1 MDVDAETLKCGVPEN
16 LWGTPKRRWSTPQVS
31 QYPTLAEAAE
41 KGGAGTRPRARIGG
55 LVWRIGRAGA
65 WSGEGRTK
73 VECMFVLGIDPGL
86 SRCGFGVVES
96 VKRGEHRCVEYG
108 VMSTSP
114 DDDIHIRLASMMEQM
129 ETLLDRL
136 QPAVVVVER
145 VFFQTNAR
153 TAMGVGQASG
163 LALALST
170 RRGAQVAQY
179 TSNEVKQTVAG
190 YGAADKKQMQ
200 EMVARLLKL
209 DTLPKPADAA
219 DALGLALCHLAMM
232 PMLIA
237 AKGAASVG
245 RAINDGPTAAFG
257 GRPLRIATSVGGA
270 ALASPKQQVRS

>member
-1 MDVDAETLKCGVPEN
+1 
-16 LWGTPKRRWSTPQVS
+16 
-31 QYPTLAEAAE
+31 
-41 KGGAGTRPRARIGG
+41 
-55 LVWRIGRAGA
+55 
-65 WSGEGRTK
+65 
-73 VECMFVLGIDPGL
+73 MFVLGIDPGL

-96 VKRGEHRCVEYG
+96 VKRGENRCVEYG
-108 VMSTSP
+108 IMSTSP
-114 DDDIHIRLASMMEQM
+114 DDDIHVRLASMMEQM

-136 QPAVVVVER
+136 RPAVVVVER

-170 RRGAQVAQY
+170 RRGAQIAQY

-209 DTLPKPADAA
+209 EAIPKPADAA

-232 PMLIA
+232 PMLVA

-245 RAINDGPTAAFG
+245 RAIEDSKAAAFG
-257 GRPLRIATSVGGA
+257 GRPLRIATSVGGVT
-270 ALASPKQQVRS
+270 LATNHPKVTS